1 MGAALLLRDVL
12 DGFTVA
18 ASAGELDATLALPVT
33 GITDDSRA
41 VAPGDVF
48 VAVTGQAADGHRYA
62 AAALEAGAVAVLAE
76 RAVAEAAGPVLLVDD
91 LKAARSTLAGR
102 VFGAPSQRLTS
113 VGVTGTNGKTS
124 IACFVAELSERLGEA
139 AGYLGTIGWGRLG
152 ALASSALTTESA
164 INVQRRLA
172 ALADSGCAWAV
183 LEVSSHALDQRRVDG
198 VSFDFAVFSNLSR
211 DHLDYHGTFEAY
223 GKAKARLFH
232 FPELRGAVINGDDP
246 FGRRLAEELQGS
258 VPVFL
263 YGSGPEADV
272 RWSDLEFHNAGV
284 RGTLTTPWGAGPFEV
299 PLFGD
304 FSVANAVAALAV
316 LCAAGKPFSAVCEA
330 LGTLTAVPGRMEF
343 FPGQRTLLVD
353 YAHTPDALEKMLR
366 ALTPHRRGRILC
378 VCGCGG
384 DRDRG
389 KRPEMA
395 AAACA
400 HADAVWLTS
409 DNPRSEDP
417 RAIIEDMLAGV
428 PAGAVVEIEVDRLA
442 AIEGAFAAARPE
454 DLVVIAGKGHEDYQ
468 EIAGERLP
476 FSDRQVAADLAA
488 GRRPRLV
495 NVEESV

>member
-1 MGAALLLRDVL
+1 MGAALMLRDLL
-12 DGFTVA
+12 DGFTV
-18 ASAGELDATLALPVT
+18 SAPGGDLAEMLSLPVT

-48 VAVTGQAADGHRYA
+48 VAVAGQAADGHRYA
-62 AAALEAGAVAVLAE
+62 KAALEAGAVAVLAE
-76 RAVAEAAGPVLLVDD
+76 RDVAEAAGPVLLVED
-91 LKAARSTLAGR
+91 LKTARSALAGR
-102 VFGAPSQRLTS
+102 VFGDPSQRLTS

-124 IACFVAELSERLGEA
+124 IACFVAELAERLGEP
-139 AGYLGTIGWGRLG
+139 AGYLGTIGWGRPG

-172 ALADSGCAWAV
+172 ALEDSGCAWAV
-183 LEVSSHALDQRRVDG
+183 LEVSSHALDQHRVDG

-223 GKAKARLFH
+223 GAAKARLFR
-232 FPELRGAVINGDDP
+232 FPGLRGTVVNGDDG
-246 FGRRLAEELQGS
+246 FGRSLAQQLAGN
-258 VPVFL
+258 VPVFV
-263 YGSGPEADV
+263 YGSRPDADV
-272 RWSDLEFHNAGV
+272 RWSDLEFHSTGV
-284 RGTLTTPWGAGPFEV
+284 RGALTTPWGAGSFEL

-316 LCAAGKPFSAVCEA
+316 LCAAGKPFSEVTAA
-330 LGTLTAVPGRMEF
+330 LATLTAVPGRMEF

-353 YAHTPDALEKMLR
+353 YAHTPDALEKMLQ
-366 ALTPHRRGRILC
+366 ALAPHRRGRILC

-400 HADAVWLTS
+400 HADVVWFTS
-409 DNPRSEDP
+409 DNPRSEEP
-417 RAIIEDMLAGV
+417 GAIIEDMLAGV
-428 PAGAVVEIEVDRLA
+428 PADGVVEVEVDRLA
-442 AIEGAFAAARPE
+442 AIEAAVAAAGPD

-468 EIAGERLP
+468 EVAGERLP

-488 GRRPRLV
+488 GRSPRREDI
-495 NVEESV
+495 EENH